1 MLNNVLSR
9 AKRLLI
15 GRPMR
20 SDAMGRQLLPK
31 RIALPVFASDALSS
45 VAYAPDE
52 ILLTLALAG
61 SLAAIQSIWVG
72 VVVAAVLAI
81 VVLSYRQTVHA
92 YPSGGGDYEVVTT
105 NLGRTWGLVVAAALL
120 VDYILTVAVSISSGA
135 AYITTAIPRL
145 TGHEVMIAVALVIL
159 LALLNLR
166 GTKEAGG
173 AFAIP
178 TYLYMFAIAL
188 MVGVGMF
195 QWATGNLGQAPTAAY
210 EIVPDEAHA
219 QGITGLAGAFLLMRA
234 FSSGCAAL
242 TGVEAISNG
251 VPMFKR
257 PKSKNAATT
266 LGMLGAIA
274 ATMMLSILVLAR
286 KTGVKIVDDPA
297 EQLTLN
303 GQALPA
309 DTTIAPAIGQ
319 IASAVFGSGSFLFL
333 LVTVVTGLILV
344 LAANTAFNGFP
355 TLASVL
361 SRDSYLPR
369 QMIRRGDRLG
379 YSNGILVLTV
389 AAIVLIVGFQAQTT
403 RLIQLYV
410 VGVFIS
416 FTLSQL
422 GMIRHW
428 NTILRTRQTGVERG
442 QVLRSRAVNVI
453 GFMMTGIVLFIVI
466 VTKVS
471 RGAWITLLMIL
482 VVFLIQKGIHN
493 HYDTIRQQLKVED
506 WSAKRALPTRVRAL
520 VLVSNLSRP
529 SMRAIAAARASQP
542 ASLELVSVVADKD
555 EERKIRAE
563 WSESGV
569 PIPLTLLSSPYRDL
583 NGVIL
588 HYIESRRRRSPG
600 EMLVI
605 YMPQFLVRHWW
616 ENAMHNQT
624 ALRLRRDLMAVPGVV
639 LTTVPWKLGED
650 DEVEG
655 RQLVNDP
662 FKKVAADF
670 YEDAAHPIPW
680 RKNDQ

>member
-1 MLNNVLSR
+1 MLYNVFAR
-9 AKRLLI
+9 AKRVLI

-20 SDAMGRQLLPK
+20 SDAMGHQLLPK
-31 RIALPVFASDALSS
+31 RIALPIFASDALSS

-61 SLAAIQSIWVG
+61 GLAALQSIWVG
-72 VVVAAVLAI
+72 VVVAAVLAV

-105 NLGRTWGLVVAAALL
+105 NLGRTWGLVVASALL

-135 AYITTAIPRL
+135 AYITTALPSL
-145 TGHEVMIAVALVIL
+145 AGHEVLIAVLLVIIL
-159 LALLNLR
+159 SLLNLR

-178 TYLYMFAIAL
+178 TYIYMGAIAL
-188 MVGVGMF
+188 MVIVGFVQM
-195 QWATGNLGQAPTAAY
+195 ATGHLGSAPTAQY
-210 EIVPDEAHA
+210 ELVASDQFSSGLA
-219 QGITGLAGAFLLMRA
+219 GLAGAFLLMRA

-251 VPMFKR
+251 MPMFKR
-257 PKSKNAATT
+257 PKSKNAAST
-266 LGMLGAIA
+266 LALLGLIA
-274 ATMMLSILVLAR
+274 ATMMLSILILAR
-286 KTGVKIVDDPA
+286 ATGVKIVDDA
-297 EQLTLN
+297 VEQLTLN
-303 GQALPA
+303 GQPVGEE
-309 DTTIAPAIGQ
+309 TVVSPAIGQ
-319 IASAVFGSGSFLFL
+319 IASAVFGHGSILFL
-333 LVTVVTGLILV
+333 LVTTVTGLILV

-361 SRDSYLPR
+361 SRDSFLPR
-369 QMIRRGDRLG
+369 QLYKRGDRLS
-379 YSNGILVLTV
+379 YSNGIVVLAL
-389 AAIVLIVGFQAQTT
+389 AAIILIVGFKAQTT

-410 VGVFIS
+410 LGVFIS

-428 NTILRTRQTGVERG
+428 NRALRMRQTGSERG
-442 QVLRSRAVNVI
+442 AVLRSRAVNII
-453 GFMMTGIVLFIVI
+453 GFMMTGLVLLIVLA
-466 VTKVS
+466 TKFTH
-471 RGAWITLLMIL
+471 GAWITLIMIA
-482 VVFLIQKGIHN
+482 VVFCVQLGIQH
-493 HYDTIRQQLKVED
+493 HYTQIRSQLRVDD

-542 ASLELVSVVADKD
+542 SALELVSVVADDD
-555 EERKIRAE
+555 EEAHIRKE
-563 WSESGV
+563 WKESGL

-583 NGVIL
+583 NQVVLQYVRG
-588 HYIESRRRRSPG
+588 RRRRAPE
-600 EMLVI
+600 EMLVV

-624 ALRLRRDLMAVPGVV
+624 ALRLRRALLSVPGVV
-639 LTTVPWKLGED
+639 ITTVPWKLGED

-655 RQLVNDP
+655 RQLINDP
-662 FKKVAADF
+662 FKSD
-670 YEDAAHPIPW
+670 EHHSSAHENRRPPSLTT
-680 RKNDQ
+680 K